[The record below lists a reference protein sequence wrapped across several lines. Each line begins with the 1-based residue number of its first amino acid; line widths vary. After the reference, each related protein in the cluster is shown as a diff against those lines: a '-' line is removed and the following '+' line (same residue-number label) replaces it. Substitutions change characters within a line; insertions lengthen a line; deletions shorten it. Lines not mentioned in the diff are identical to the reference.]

1 MADIKFLLAVLLFCG
16 IVLLLGFLVT
26 RVVCLALKV
35 FLGNALAVHNNLDF
49 LSAGN
54 IRGEDIARE
63 VSREAG

>member
-26 RVVCLALKV
+26 GVVCLALKV

-49 LSAGN
+49 LSVGN